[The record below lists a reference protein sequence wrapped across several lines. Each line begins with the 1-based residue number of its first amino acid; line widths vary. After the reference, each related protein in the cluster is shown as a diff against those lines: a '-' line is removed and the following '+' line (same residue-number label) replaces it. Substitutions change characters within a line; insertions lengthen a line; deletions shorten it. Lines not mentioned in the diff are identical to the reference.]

1 MDRIDCRVEQGWGQ
15 ALLKKMKKMMMKLWT
30 YSELNGGEVA
40 AHDEEVLEA
49 LLPRLALGPRVVDLH
64 HVAVAVV
71 VVGDGLALLSVL
83 VVGAG
88 LASGHVLVKDQLAA
102 IQEADAQL
110 RLDEVLPHHVV
121 VPVLIARLARLMS

>member
-1 MDRIDCRVEQGWGQ
+1 M
-15 ALLKKMKKMMMKLWT
+15 MMMMMKLWT

-40 AHDEEVLEA
+40 AHGEEVLEA

-64 HVAVAVV
+64 HVAVAIV

-83 VVGAG
+83 VLGTG
-88 LASGHVLVKDQLAA
+88 LASGHVLVEDQLAA

-110 RLDEVLPHHVV
+110 RVDEVLPHHVV
-121 VPVLIARLARLMS
+121 VPIFIARLARLMRKDDGQT